1 MQTKKICLKFY
12 EAWWLVSRSVMYGKA
27 EVNLLKFDDQQTSDV
42 SIQLRNKEG
51 RQEFYCSH
59 SLILKNKSK
68 HFADRLLNKSS
79 HACVEIECSEFDYD
93 HCVRLLKLLYLPSD
107 SVLDALDSVQS
118 ALGVLQVAETL
129 RCEAIVNSCIQYLE
143 AVPWEDIEE
152 GEIVKVVSRLG
163 PMAVPILPRIQPV
176 DINASKGVLIS
187 AIRLATS
194 TDHPFPPFGDE
205 LRISA
210 QEQVDYMLR
219 DDEDMPLV
227 TADNEVKME
236 ARIGLSNTFS
246 LFEREL
252 SSVLKFDITC
262 TVAESKIMQN
272 LSDLEWVCNILPKM
286 GLMDEFVFKWIDI
299 SDNVLLVVE
308 DKKLENIMWGLKVK
322 IIEVTSK
329 VLDAVGYGNV
339 ILPAPRRVKL
349 LKSWLPFIRNL
360 KPILD
365 SMIDKDMEF
374 PYKLDE
380 DTCQSIEGA
389 VVSLVLAL
397 PSDDQADILA
407 DWMNTEHVTYPD
419 LSEAFEVWSFRTKSA
434 KRRLVSGLDRVDDA
448 AVVL

>member
-1 MQTKKICLKFY
+1 
-12 EAWWLVSRSVMYGKA
+12 MYRKA
-27 EVNLLKFDDQQTSDV
+27 EVNLLKFDDQRTSDV
-42 SIQLRNKEG
+42 AIRLRNKVG
-51 RQEFYCSH
+51 RQELYYSH
-59 SLILKNKSK
+59 SLILKSKSK
-68 HFADRLLNKSS
+68 YFADRLSNQSS
-79 HACVEIECSEFDYD
+79 HASVEIECSKFDYD
-93 HCVRLLKLLYLPSD
+93 RYVKLLKLLYLPSY
-107 SVLDALDSVQS
+107 SVLDTWDSVQS

-129 RCEAIVNSCIQYLE
+129 QCEAVVNSCIQAL
-143 AVPWEDIEE
+143 PWEDIEE

-163 PMAVPILPRIQPV
+163 PMAMPILARIQPV
-176 DINASKGVLIS
+176 NINASKGVLIS

-210 QEQVDYMLR
+210 QEQVDFMLR

-227 TADNEVKME
+227 TADNEVKRE
-236 ARIGLSNTFS
+236 ATIGLSNTFS

-252 SSVLKFDITC
+252 SSVMKFDVTC

-272 LSDLEWVCNILPKM
+272 LSDLEWMCNILPKM
-286 GLMDEFVFKWIDI
+286 GLMDEFVFKWIDL

-308 DKKLENIMWGLKVK
+308 DKKLENIMWRLKVK

-349 LKSWLPFIRNL
+349 LKSWLPFIRKL

-365 SMIDKDMEF
+365 SMIAKDMEF
-374 PYKLDE
+374 PYKMDE

-389 VVSLVLAL
+389 IVSLVVAL

-407 DWMNTEHVTYPD
+407 DWMSTEHVTYPD

-434 KRRLVSGLDRVDDA
+434 KRRLVAGLDSVEDA
-448 AVVL
+448 AVTL

>member
-1 MQTKKICLKFY
+1 M
-12 EAWWLVSRSVMYGKA
+12 
-27 EVNLLKFDDQQTSDV
+27 
-42 SIQLRNKEG
+42 
-51 RQEFYCSH
+51 
-59 SLILKNKSK
+59 
-68 HFADRLLNKSS
+68 
-79 HACVEIECSEFDYD
+79 
-93 HCVRLLKLLYLPSD
+93 
-107 SVLDALDSVQS
+107 
-118 ALGVLQVAETL
+118 
-129 RCEAIVNSCIQYLE
+129 
-143 AVPWEDIEE
+143 
-152 GEIVKVVSRLG
+152 
-163 PMAVPILPRIQPV
+163 

-236 ARIGLSNTFS
+236 ARVGLSNTFS

-262 TVAESKIMQN
+262 MVAESKIMQN
-272 LSDLEWVCNILPKM
+272 ISDLEWVCNILPKM

-349 LKSWLPFIRNL
+349 LNSWLPFIRKL

-365 SMIDKDMEF
+365 SMMDKDLEF

-389 VVSLVLAL
+389 ILSLVLAL

-407 DWMNTEHVTYPD
+407 DWMNAEHVAYPD
-419 LSEAFEVWSFRTKSA
+419 LSEAFELWSFRTKSA
-434 KRRLVSGLDRVDDA
+434 KRRLVSGLDRVDDDA
-448 AVVL
+448 AIL